1 MKALVKNTVK
11 SISAKTSIGLVEVVL
26 FVLALAVLLMPIY

>member
-11 SISAKTSIGLVEVVL
+11 SISKTPSIGFVEVII
-26 FVLALAVLLMPIY
+26 LALAIAILLIPLS